1 MAVLFGGIHSGGIVQ
16 TPAGTWVDGQ
26 KIDRDF
32 APGET
37 RKTIRT
43 ANGTVVEM
51 TRTPGGGISVSTH
64 GPRGSS
70 AVSGVWAEEETATAG
85 AATGTRSPSPATTGR
100 CTETQTA

>member
-51 TRTPGGGISVSTH
+51 KDVKPGEKVVMSMSR
-64 GPRGSS
+64 PSKMMRAMAQS
-70 AVSGVWAEEETATAG
+70 EEDIYKVFETAVEEVLKKFA
-85 AATGTRSPSPATTGR
+85 S
-100 CTETQTA
+100 ET